1 MNEKMAVTIKY
12 FGAIEEVTG
21 TTEESFSLD
30 QSNSLQD
37 IKKQLLTKYEGMND
51 LSFQLAVNQS
61 LTESATLQDG
71 DEVAVLPPFAGG

>member
-1 MNEKMAVTIKY
+1 MTVTIKY

-21 TTEESFSLD
+21 IAGESFSLD
-30 QSNSLQD
+30 QSSSLQD
-37 IKKQLLTKYEGMND
+37 IKKQLLDKYEGMND

-61 LTESATLQDG
+61 LAESATLKDG